1 MTHRV
6 TLLPAPVLAGTTAVT
21 AIGERLNVSRHTVKT
36 QAMSVYRKLGVSSR
50 REAIERVHQVGLLN
64 A

>member
-1 MTHRV
+1 M
-6 TLLPAPVLAGTTAVT
+6 VLAGTTAVT